1 MRVMQQRAGHW
12 LLPVMATLAVALAM
26 SAGVAAST
34 MGALPGLP
42 IGGGQGLQA
51 GPLGL
56 NPKPSH
62 GEIPVAIRI
71 PDASVDADVEQ
82 NQIVKG
88 VMQDPSGPWVV
99 SWYKETAPIGKRGNS
114 VMSGHVD
121 YWGVGPSV
129 FYTVGQ
135 LQPGAEIDV
144 TGKDGTVYTYSV
156 EWVKV
161 FTLQDLTADTINS
174 IVSPDATAYPALT
187 LITCGGDFDQAKGEY
202 LGRTIIR
209 AKLMS
214 EKGGNGSQAAADQT
228 PPTATAAASGG
239 LQAGAS
245 ATITEDGVNLRSKP
259 STSGEVVTTLRAGT
273 AVTVTGTSDAAEGY
287 TWWPIETADGAKGW
301 IAGDFLQPKQ

>member
-1 MRVMQQRAGHW
+1 MGMIKQRIGRW
-12 LLPVMATLAVALAM
+12 LLPLIATLTVAAAM

-34 MGALPGLP
+34 MGTLPGLP
-42 IGGGQGLQA
+42 IGGSQGLTA

-56 NPKPSH
+56 NTKPSP

-99 SWYKETAPIGKRGNS
+99 SWYKETAQVGKRGNA

-135 LQPGAEIDV
+135 LQPGAEIDI

-156 EWVKV
+156 EWVKTY
-161 FTLQDLTADTINS
+161 TLQDLTSDTINS
-174 IVSPDATAYPALT
+174 IVSPDATTYPALT

-209 AKLMS
+209 AKLLT
-214 EKGGNGSQAAADQT
+214 EKNGNPAMAAAAQQAQ
-228 PPTATAAASGG
+228 PTAAATGG
-239 LQAGAS
+239 LQAGAT
-245 ATITEDGVNLRSKP
+245 ATVTEDGVNLRSKP
-259 STSGEVVTTLRAGT
+259 STSGDVVATLSAGT
-273 AVTVTGTSDAAEGY
+273 QVTITGPSDAAEGY
-287 TWWPIETADGAKGW
+287 TWWPIETADGTKGW

>member
-1 MRVMQQRAGHW
+1 MRTMRHSAGRR
-12 LLPVMATLAVALAM
+12 LLPLIATLTMALAM

-34 MGALPGLP
+34 LGSLPGLSL
-42 IGGGQGLQA
+42 GGDQGLTA

-56 NPKPSH
+56 NPKPAQ

-99 SWYKETAPIGKRGNS
+99 SWYKETDMVGQRGNS

-144 TGKDGTVYTYSV
+144 TGKDGTVYTYAV
-156 EWVKV
+156 EWVKTY
-161 FTLQDLTADTINS
+161 TLQELTAETINS
-174 IVSPDATAYPALT
+174 IVSPDATTYPALT

-214 EKGGNGSQAAADQT
+214 EKGGHGDQLSAEQSQPAAA
-228 PPTATAAASGG
+228 TAGG
-239 LQAGAS
+239 LQAGGK
-245 ATITEDGVNLRSKP
+245 ATVTDDGVNLRSKP
-259 STSGEVVTTLRAGT
+259 STSGEVVATLSAGT
-273 AVTVTGTSDAAEGY
+273 EVTVTGASDDAEGY
-287 TWWPIETADGAKGW
+287 TWWPIETTDGTKGW
-301 IAGDFLQPKQ
+301 IAGDFLKPEK

>member
-1 MRVMQQRAGHW
+1 MHTLRQWTGRW
-12 LLPVMATLAVALAM
+12 LLPLIATLTVALAM

-34 MGALPGLP
+34 LGSLPGLSP
-42 IGGGQGLQA
+42 GGDQGLTA

-56 NPKPSH
+56 NPKPSQ

-99 SWYKETAPIGKRGNS
+99 SWYKETDKVGQRGNA

-144 TGKDGTVYTYSV
+144 TGKNGTVYTYAV
-156 EWVKV
+156 EWVKTY
-161 FTLQDLTADTINS
+161 TLQELTAETINS
-174 IVSPDATAYPALT
+174 IVSPDATTYPALT

-209 AKLMS
+209 AKLVS
-214 EKGGNGSQAAADQT
+214 QKAGNGGQVASDQSQPAAAK
-228 PPTATAAASGG
+228 SGG
-239 LQAGAS
+239 LQAGGK
-245 ATITEDGVNLRSKP
+245 ATITDDGVNLRSKP
-259 STSGEVVTTLRAGT
+259 STSGEVVATLSAGT
-273 AVTVTGTSDAAEGY
+273 EVTLTGTSDDAEGY
-287 TWWPIETADGAKGW
+287 TWWPIETSDGTKGW
-301 IAGDFLQPKQ
+301 IAGDFLQPEQ

>member
-1 MRVMQQRAGHW
+1 MRTTQQRAGRW
-12 LLPVMATLAVALAM
+12 LLPLIATLTVALAM

-34 MGALPGLP
+34 LGTLPGLP
-42 IGGGQGLQA
+42 LGGSQGLTA

-56 NPKPSH
+56 NPKPSQ
-62 GEIPVAIRI
+62 GEVPVAIRI

-99 SWYKETAPIGKRGNS
+99 SWYQETAQIGKRGNS

-144 TGKDGTVYTYSV
+144 TGKDGTVYTFAV
-156 EWVKV
+156 EWVKTY
-161 FTLQDLTADTINS
+161 TLQELTAQTINS

-209 AKLMS
+209 AKLVS
-214 EKGGNGSQAAADQT
+214 EKGGNAGV
-228 PPTATAAASGG
+228 ATAAEQAQPTTSAAGG
-239 LQAGAS
+239 LRAGAT
-245 ATITEDGVNLRSKP
+245 ATVTDDGVNMRSKP
-259 STSGEVVTTLRAGT
+259 STSGDVVATLSAGT
-273 AVTVTGTSDAAEGY
+273 EVTVTGTSDTAEGY
-287 TWWPIETADGAKGW
+287 TWWPIETADGNKGW
-301 IAGDFLQPKQ
+301 IAGNFLQPKQ

>member
-1 MRVMQQRAGHW
+1 MRMLQQRVGRW
-12 LLPVMATLAVALAM
+12 LLPLVATVMVVLAM
-26 SAGVAAST
+26 SAGVAANALS
-34 MGALPGLP
+34 ALPGLSA
-42 IGGGQGLQA
+42 GGAQGLAA

-56 NPKPSH
+56 NPKPAP

-99 SWYKETAPIGKRGNS
+99 SWYKETALVGKRGNA

-121 YWGVGPSV
+121 YWGVGASV

-144 TGKDGTVYTYSV
+144 TGKDGTVYTYAV
-156 EWVKV
+156 EWVKTY
-161 FTLQDLTADTINS
+161 TLQDLTAKTINS
-174 IVSPDATAYPALT
+174 LVSPDATTYSALT
-187 LITCGGDFDQAKGEY
+187 LITCGGGFDQTKGEY

-209 AKLMS
+209 AKLMT
-214 EKGGNGSQAAADQT
+214 EKAGGSQAAANQ
-228 PPTATAAASGG
+228 PQATVAATGG
-239 LQAGAS
+239 LQAGA
-245 ATITEDGVNLRSKP
+245 TVTVTDDGVNVRTKP
-259 STSGEVVTTLRAGT
+259 STSGEVAATLNAGT
-273 AVTVTGTSDAAEGY
+273 DVTITGTSDNAEGY
-287 TWWPIETADGAKGW
+287 TWWPVETSDGTKGW